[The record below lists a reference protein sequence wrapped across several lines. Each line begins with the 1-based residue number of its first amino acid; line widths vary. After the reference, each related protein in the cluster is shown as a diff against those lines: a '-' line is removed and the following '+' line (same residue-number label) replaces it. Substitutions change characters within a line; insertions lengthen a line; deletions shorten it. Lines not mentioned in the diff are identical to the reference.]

1 MKFKLWPCYIC
12 EGLCDLIPFVQL
24 KKREKHFTESK
35 LLQGCFSRFLSCT
48 NGTKSGKALHIF
60 PRIILRTGYQKNAY
74 PNPELEFFHTHLK
87 CIVRKAKTNT

>member
-1 MKFKLWPCYIC
+1 M
-12 EGLCDLIPFVQL
+12 IPFVQL